1 MRHIPAVLPAPRCR
15 TRRIIWIGVAWILGR
30 TPAWISV
37 PQRVPA
43 DVHVAIV
50 VKDQP
55 RVRDQ
60 RVGRDECSQRRVIV
74 PGVVIQEPGAVL
86 FLAGEGAVALQV
98 GGVPG
103 ADGPI
108 GVVIGSTAID
118 GVETDK

>member
-1 MRHIPAVLPAPRCR
+1 LDKLLANA
-15 TRRIIWIGVAWILGR
+15 
-30 TPAWISV
+30 
-37 PQRVPA
+37 
-43 DVHVAIV
+43 
-50 VKDQP
+50 QP
-55 RVRDQ
+55 RTSSPA
-60 RVGRDECSQRRVIV
+60 GRFVCAVKIRVIV

-108 GVVIGSTAID
+108 GVIVGSTAID